1 MLLIMET
8 NEKNGCCLTN
18 CCQEEEQNTMTLSS
32 DEEIRSS
39 VREKY
44 AAIALTQNGSGCCG
58 PDCGEESL
66 EVNFVGEDYAQLDG
80 YQKVADLDL
89 GCGLP
94 TQFAQI
100 KPGSTVVDLGSGA
113 GNDAFIARQE
123 TGPSGKVIG
132 IDFTKP
138 MVERARANA
147 AKLGYE
153 NVSFYHGDIEDI
165 PLESNS
171 VDVVVS
177 NCVFNLIPNKQKAI
191 AETHRILRTGGHFS
205 ISDIVT
211 VGNIPEELKKEAEL
225 YAGCVAGA
233 IPKSEYVQLFKD
245 LGFNNIVI
253 QKEREIKLPEEVVD
267 AILSPD
273 KKAIFQ
279 GSELGIFSITLY
291 GEK

>member
-1 MLLIMET
+1 MET
-8 NEKNGCCLTN
+8 KEKNGCCSPD
-18 CCQEEEQNTMTLSS
+18 CCQEDELNTMTLTS
-32 DEEIRSS
+32 DEEIKTS
-39 VREKY
+39 VKEKY
-44 AAIALTQNGSGCCG
+44 AAIALTENASGCCNSDG
-58 PDCGEESL
+58 CDESL

-80 YQKVADLDL
+80 YQKEADLDL

-100 KPGSTVVDLGSGA
+100 KPGNTVVDLGSGA

-123 TGPSGKVIG
+123 TGPKGKVIG

-147 AKLGYE
+147 AKLGFE
-153 NVSFYHGDIEDI
+153 NVSFFHSDIEDI
-165 PLESNS
+165 PLESNT

-191 AETHRILRTGGHFS
+191 EETHRILRTGGHFS

-211 VGNIPEELKKEAEL
+211 VGNIPEDLKKEAEL

-233 IPKSEYVQLFKD
+233 IPKKEYVQLFKN
-245 LGFNNIVI
+245 LGFKNIVI
-253 QKEREIKLPEEVVD
+253 QKEREIKLPEEIVD
-267 AILSPD
+267 ALLSKE
-273 KKAIFQ
+273 KKALFH
-279 GSELGIFSITLY
+279 SSDLGIFSITLY